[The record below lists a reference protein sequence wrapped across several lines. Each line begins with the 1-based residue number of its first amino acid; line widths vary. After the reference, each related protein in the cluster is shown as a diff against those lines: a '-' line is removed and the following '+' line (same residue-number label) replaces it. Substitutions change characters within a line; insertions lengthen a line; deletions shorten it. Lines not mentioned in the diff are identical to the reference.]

1 MNTKHPLFAPIL
13 RAVTVVVIGAVALG
27 GITHLVHKPRNPY
40 YAQLA
45 AKAAKD
51 VSQKKT
57 GDQNGFAYIGND
69 SK

>member
-1 MNTKHPLFAPIL
+1 MNASNPLFAPVL
-13 RAVTVVVIGAVALG
+13 RAVAVVVIGAVLLG
-27 GITHLVHKPRNPY
+27 GITHLVNKPHNPY

-51 VSQKKT
+51 APQKKT